1 MNIPQLV
8 SKSSLQ
14 AIDTSKD
21 THAVRVV
28 LHDANNPGAYRL
40 ACHSRTYLFE
50 KNSSIGK
57 HSLDI
62 PVSVWMHGT
71 AGGRFQTAAS
81 ISDDFRTAS
90 GASLSFQVIP
100 LREAAATEGP
110 GEVVALLRKLLS
122 GIGAPAPVQHT
133 FAMLEA
139 GVSFQQIRK
148 FVEDVLE
155 AIDDEEPE
163 ETPAQAKARKMREA
177 KAAKKAQ
184 LATA

>member
-28 LHDANNPGAYRL
+28 LHDANNPGAFRL
-40 ACHSRTYLFE
+40 ECHGRTYLFE
-50 KNSSIGK
+50 RNGEIGK
-57 HSLDI
+57 HVLDI

-71 AGGRFQTAAS
+71 TGGRFETAAS

-90 GASLSFQVIP
+90 GASLSIQVIP
-100 LREAAATEGP
+100 LRAATGDS
-110 GEVVALLRKLLS
+110 GEVVALLRQLLS
-122 GIGAPAPVQHT
+122 GIGAPDPVRHT

-155 AIDDEEPE
+155 AIDDEELDTK

-177 KAAKKAQ
+177 KAAKKA